1 MTPRGKSRLYWA
13 AAIAGCTLM
22 AGGPAWADAM
32 DNLLDKLL
40 AKGALTKQDY
50 DQLKAEKAQEQKA
63 PPPAPVVAPV
73 AAPST
78 SVFPPNNDPSLVR
91 MMDKGVGVHVGPV
104 DVTVSGEV
112 NGFYVSDS
120 PDTAGPRKVVDGGLA
135 AVGPNSNSSIRNGLL
150 PGNFAVEL
158 KTQQEGFDIAVHFGL
173 YPGLNNVSGA
183 GGANSAGTSR
193 ALGTTGIDFRQQYI
207 TVGTPEMGTFKVG
220 RDIGLF
226 GQEAI
231 LDDFTLFGV
240 GSTGGNLAPSN
251 TSLGRIGLGYIYAD
265 WIPQITY
272 TTPTFAGFAATV
284 GIFQPFDAFNFSGD
298 SGQLTGHNSPQFQGK
313 LAYTLPMPA
322 SSMFKAQFWANV
334 VTQNLKSGGGS
345 DALPNGQNVQGT
357 GGDFGTKLDIGPAS
371 LVGYGYVGS
380 AIGTTGLFF
389 DAVDPE
395 GKSRDSDGYLLQA
408 SYTFFDRLTFS
419 GSYGLSHLDLAS
431 GEFDPTLV
439 KDNESYA
446 FGAKYHLT
454 SWVNLIAEYTHT
466 IATAHNGNQATE
478 DTIAAGAIAF
488 F

>member
-1 MTPRGKSRLYWA
+1 MTPRGKSRFYWA
-13 AAIAGCTLM
+13 AAIAGCACM
-22 AGGPAWADAM
+22 SAGPAWADAM

-40 AKGALTKQDY
+40 QKGALTKQDY
-50 DQLKAEKAQEQKA
+50 DQLKSEKAQEQKA
-63 PPPAPVVAPV
+63 PPPAPAP
-73 AAPST
+73 AAVPST
-78 SVFPPNNDPSLVR
+78 SVFPPAGDQGFVR

-104 DVTVSGEV
+104 DVTVSGEI
-112 NGFYVSDS
+112 NGFYVWDN
-120 PDTAGPRKVVDGGLA
+120 PDHPGPTKVVNGGLA
-135 AVGPNSNSSIRNGLL
+135 AVGSDSNSSIRNGLL

-158 KTQQEGFDIAVHFGL
+158 KTQQEGYDIAVHFGL
-173 YPGLNNVSGA
+173 YPGLNNVTGV

-207 TVGTPEMGTFKVG
+207 TVGTPNMGTFKAG

-251 TSLGRIGLGYIYAD
+251 TSLGRIGLGYVYTD

-272 TTPTFAGFAATV
+272 TTPDFGGFKATV
-284 GIFQPFDAFNFSGD
+284 GIFQPFDAFNSSGD
-298 SGQLTGHNSPQFQGK
+298 SGTLSGHDSPQFQGK
-313 LAYTLPMPA
+313 LAYTVPMPA
-322 SSMFKAQFWANV
+322 SSMFKAQFWTNV
-334 VTQNLKSGGGS
+334 VTEDLKSGGGS
-345 DALPNGQNVQGT
+345 DALPLGKSVQGT
-357 GGDFGTKLDIGPAS
+357 GWDFGTKLDIGPAS
-371 LVGYGYVGS
+371 LVGYGYIGS
-380 AIGTTGLFF
+380 ALGTTGLFF
-389 DAVDPE
+389 DAVDTA
-395 GKSRDSDGYLLQA
+395 GKARDSDGYMLQA

-431 GEFDPTLV
+431 GEFDPLLV

-454 SWVNLIAEYTHT
+454 SWVNLIGEYTHT
-466 IATAHNGNQATE
+466 TATAHNGNQATE